1 MRAHLKEKILTA
13 RQTIAQIQGQP
24 RNAANAWLLDQ
35 EQTQLAMYECTLK
48 AMGGW
53 RDPPWHPGGFSR

>member
-1 MRAHLKEKILTA
+1 MFRHIVYLMSANESMKATLVEKIMAA

-35 EQTQLAMYECTLK
+35 EQTQLAMYEQTLK
-48 AMGGW
+48 AMG
-53 RDPPWHPGGFSR
+53 